1 MIRMSV
7 TKLTALAALLLLAV
21 GCQQQDAA
29 VAPPATS
36 QLLVFGGSILTLD
49 EATVEAMLVEEG
61 VISALGDL
69 NDLQALAPNAAKLD
83 LAGRTAMSGFIDSH
97 VHVRE
102 LGMDAIKA
110 DLVGTVNVDEMV
122 ERLHMKFPTPKPGT
136 WLIGQGWDEGAFASR
151 GYPDRAAL
159 DAAFPANP
167 VYLESLHGF
176 AGFANGLALKAAS
189 IDATTHDPEV
199 GQILRRICRWHLTGY
214 QCLRQMRR
222 NSSKPLSPA

>member
-36 QLLVFGGSILTLD
+36 QLLVFGGPILTLD
-49 EATVEAMLVEEG
+49 EAKVEAMLVEEG

-69 NDLQALAPNAAKLD
+69 NDLQTLAPNAAKLD
-83 LAGRTAMSGFIDSH
+83 LAGRTAMPGFIDSH

-122 ERLHMKFPTPKPGT
+122 ERLHLKFPTPKPGT

-151 GYPDRAAL
+151 GYPDRA
-159 DAAFPANP
+159 
-167 VYLESLHGF
+167 
-176 AGFANGLALKAAS
+176 
-189 IDATTHDPEV
+189 
-199 GQILRRICRWHLTGY
+199 
-214 QCLRQMRR
+214 
-222 NSSKPLSPA
+222 